1 MLVNGQSQVW
11 GVQIRFGSW
20 GGQGSDTHTSGCE
33 AVSILEI
40 STESI
45 SQRSPIC
52 VEEAVCES
60 QSTPQFVGPP
70 ARAQTR
76 CTTIGAQS
84 LQLARA
90 GFLSTMADRD
100 WAGGFELLMRRV
112 DVTEQGCAG
121 RPFCA

>member
-1 MLVNGQSQVW
+1 MLVDGQSEVW
-11 GVQIRFGSW
+11 GVQVRFGSG

-40 STESI
+40 GTDPI

-70 ARAQTR
+70 ASAQTR

-84 LQLARA
+84 LQPARA

-100 WAGGFELLMRRV
+100 CAGGFELLTRRV
-112 DVTEQGCAG
+112 DVTGEGCA
-121 RPFCA
+121 